1 MFRGERIMK
10 KLKLFHLKNEMLI
23 ANAIANFI
31 GVFLAIALIRKAEPF
46 PKELFDNPIIYWTD
60 ALFDP
65 FAFSFVIVMTLLYE
79 KPIRHYLNALSRR
92 TSIPQD
98 LKLKARQ
105 RLLNEPFV
113 LIALDFSIWV
123 LWAIIWSTIH
133 WVYDS
138 GTQLVQRSLYNGLSI
153 GLIIITVA
161 FFLLEH
167 VLQKRLAPYFF
178 PDGGLSAIPKTLL
191 QMQPKL
197 LMQFLIPWINL

>member
-1 MFRGERIMK
+1 MK
-10 KLKLFHLKNEMLI
+10 KAKLFHLKNEMLV
-23 ANAIANFI
+23 ANCIANFI
-31 GVFLAIALIRKAEPF
+31 GVFLAIVLIYRAEPF

-92 TSIPQD
+92 TSISED

-123 LWAIIWSTIH
+123 LWAIVWSTIH
-133 WVYDS
+133 WAHDS

-153 GLIIITVA
+153 GLITVTVA
-161 FFLLEH
+161 FFSSSTCCKSGWRRISFQTAVFLPFRKRCELESEP
-167 VLQKRLAPYFF
+167 A
-178 PDGGLSAIPKTLL
+178 
-191 QMQPKL
+191 
-197 LMQFLIPWINL
+197 W

>member
-1 MFRGERIMK
+1 
-10 KLKLFHLKNEMLI
+10 
-23 ANAIANFI
+23 
-31 GVFLAIALIRKAEPF
+31 
-46 PKELFDNPIIYWTD
+46 
-60 ALFDP
+60 
-65 FAFSFVIVMTLLYE
+65 MTLLYE

>member
-1 MFRGERIMK
+1 MK
-10 KLKLFHLKNEMLI
+10 KLKLFHLKNEMLV

-31 GVFLAIALIRKAEPF
+31 GVFLAFALMYRAEPF

-92 TSIPQD
+92 KSISED

-123 LWAIIWSTIH
+123 LWAIVWSTIH
-133 WVYDS
+133 WAYDS
-138 GTQLVQRSLYNGLSI
+138 GSQLVQRSLYNGLSI
-153 GLIIITVA
+153 GLITVTVA
-161 FFLLEH
+161 FFFLEH
-167 VLQKRLAPYFF
+167 LLQK
-178 PDGGLSAIPKTLL
+178 
-191 QMQPKL
+191 
-197 LMQFLIPWINL
+197 